1 MPGNFNDYLDK
12 IKNRKTQI
20 EYSNSFEDDESFDED
35 IDEENFDDDLDE
47 EGLSAV

>member
-12 IKNRKTQI
+12 IKNRRTQI
-20 EYSNSFEDDESFDED
+20 EYSNSFEDDKD

-47 EGLSAV
+47 EGLSTV